1 MTMKKEFKFSSII
14 IAVFALAITM
24 IGCGGGDEPPI
35 AQNTLAISGISPSDG
50 PAGTDV
56 SITGT
61 GFGDDLSKVS
71 VFFNNVEGS
80 VNSVNDTRIG
90 ATVPVGASTGPTK
103 VVVDGVEKTGPVF
116 TFVEEVA
123 VTISSISPTSGAAG
137 TQVTVTGT
145 GFGTNVSLVQVLFNG
160 IVGELVSVTDAQII
174 VTAPAGATTGLIK
187 VVVDGVEKEGPTF
200 SYETAPAPTEVVSTL
215 AGSGI
220 EGDADGAGTAAQ
232 FNFPSGVAAEA
243 SGNVYVADRDNHKI
257 KKITPDGVVSTLAGS
272 GTFGDVDGTGTDAQ
286 FFGPEG
292 VAVDTDGNVYV
303 ADKNNH
309 KIRKITP
316 AGAVSTLAGSGTL
329 GSNEGIGT
337 AAQFNEPQGVAVD
350 TDGNVYVADYGGHK
364 IRKITPDGVVS
375 TLAGSGTQGE
385 ADGSGT
391 AAQFRSPQDV
401 AVDASGNVYVADL
414 VNEKIRKI
422 TPDGVV
428 STLAGSGTRGAVEG
442 VGTAAQFDGPAGV
455 AVDASGNVYV
465 AETRNTKIRKITPA
479 GAVSTLAG
487 SGARGAAEGVG
498 TAAQFDRPQGVA
510 VDTNGNVYVADFF
523 NHKIRKITQD

>member
-1 MTMKKEFKFSSII
+1 MRNQFKFSSII
-14 IAVFALAITM
+14 IAVFALAVTM
-24 IGCGGGDEPPI
+24 IRCGSDEPQDVQK
-35 AQNTLAISGISPSDG
+35 ALVISSILPSDG
-50 PAGTDV
+50 AAGTDV
-56 SITGT
+56 SISGS
-61 GFGDDLSKVS
+61 GFGGDLSKVS
-71 VFFNNVEGS
+71 VFFNNVEGTAYN
-80 VNSVNDTRIG
+80 VIDTRIE

-116 TFVEEVA
+116 TFLEEA
-123 VTISSISPTSGAAG
+123 AIIISSIAPTSGAAG

-145 GFGTNVSLVQVLFNG
+145 GFGTNASLVQVLFNG

-187 VVVDGVEKEGPTF
+187 VVVGGVEKEGTTF
-200 SYETAPAPTEVVSTL
+200 SYETAPAPAPTEVVSTL
-215 AGSGI
+215 AGSGV

-232 FNFPSGVAAEA
+232 FSFPSGVAADA

-257 KKITPDGVVSTLAGS
+257 KKITPDGVVSTLAGN

-414 VNEKIRKI
+414 QNEKIRKI

-442 VGTAAQFDGPAGV
+442 IGTAAQFDGPAGV

-510 VDTNGNVYVADFF
+510 VDANGNVYVADFF